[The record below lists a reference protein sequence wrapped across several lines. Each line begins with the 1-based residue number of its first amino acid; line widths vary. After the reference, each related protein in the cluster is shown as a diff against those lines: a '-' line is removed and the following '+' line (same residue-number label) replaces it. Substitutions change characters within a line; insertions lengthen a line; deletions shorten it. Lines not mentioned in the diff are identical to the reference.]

1 MSEHSDNPVSDAA
14 ETPQAESSPGA
25 EPVETAPASGQV
37 DAAPADPLTDAKA
50 ELGRVR
56 DQLLRTAAD
65 FDNYR
70 KRSRKE
76 AVEAELRGR
85 EAFLKEILPVFDNL
99 ERAVAHAEVA
109 TDVQSL
115 LNGIRMVVRQ
125 FADTL
130 SRLGI
135 ERIPTVDSQFDPAVH
150 EAIQHLET
158 DNHAPG
164 VIAAEIQAGYVTNKR
179 LIRPAMVVVAKAK
192 TAQEPQRAASETAA
206 EEAQT
211 DVVIDVDDEQEADS
225 PAPVSRTDA
234 ATPGRP
240 DGDEPAG

>member
-1 MSEHSDNPVSDAA
+1 MSEESDNPVSDAA
-14 ETPQAESSPGA
+14 ETPQTESAAGAESVEA
-25 EPVETAPASGQV
+25 EPASGQV
-37 DAAPADPLTDAKA
+37 DVAATDPLADAKA

-135 ERIPTVDSQFDPAVH
+135 ERIPTVASQFDPAVH

-158 DNHAPG
+158 DSHAPG

-192 TAQEPQRAASETAA
+192 GTQEPQRAASEADD
-206 EEAQT
+206 EAQA
-211 DVVIDVDDEQEADS
+211 DVVIDVDDEEEADS
-225 PAPVSRTDA
+225 PAPGSGKDA
-234 ATPGRP
+234 ATPEQP
-240 DGDEPAG
+240 DGDESAG